1 MNLLDAAFNL
11 VSDYPGGAQSLAP
24 RMGKGV
30 STLSHEVTAAGTAKL
45 GLLDAEKMSVLANDA
60 RILTAWATNMGHMLV
75 PLPSQAQQLS
85 NDCMLRLAG
94 AAKEFGALCKE
105 VASDLAD
112 DIISDNELERIDRE
126 TGKLI
131 ASLQSLRCSLAAR
144 NLAGKPK
151 GGV

>member
-24 RMGKGV
+24 RMGKAG

-60 RILTAWATNMGHMLV
+60 RILTAWANNMGHMLV
-75 PLPSQAQQLS
+75 PLPTIEQRLDD
-85 NDCMLRLAG
+85 DCMLRLANT
-94 AAKEFGALCKE
+94 AKEFGELCKE
-105 VASDLAD
+105 VAGDLAD
-112 DIISDNELERIDRE
+112 SIISDNELHRIDQE
-126 TGKLI
+126 TGRLI
-131 ASLQSLRCSLAAR
+131 ASLQSLRGALAAR
-144 NLAGKPK
+144 NLASKPK